1 MQMALHQVIQRLLLI
16 GAHVESL
23 PLPAAPRAPPA
34 LLPLIEAIA
43 PAHRRFDERALH
55 FGHRYRSG
63 FWAIYLLSAIAVLFA
78 VMPLALGWDSP
89 NHLLHPYAGLW
100 AVGEVGLIGTVSAIY
115 WLGHRRDW
123 QAQWLRARTT
133 AELSWYLPMLAP
145 LLDFTGPTTAAS
157 ATPATP
163 ASTAPAALDSNWYL
177 RVFDPGQHL
186 RGSDDV
192 AALCAANEPLARR
205 LLATAWSDPTFISSY
220 ARWTVDILEGQRH
233 YHYRIA
239 SKHHALRHRVH
250 IVNSSL
256 FALTALG
263 ALLHLALHTLWLS
276 LVTTFFPALGA
287 SLHGALAQ
295 SESYRLGTT
304 SERLVA
310 ELQGA
315 IDRIRAALDDG
326 GSTTGAT
333 ALKAAIEAAIA
344 LILEEHQ
351 DWHLLVRPHN
361 LPLA

>member
-1 MQMALHQVIQRLLLI
+1 MALHQVIQRLLLI
-16 GAHVESL
+16 GTHVESL
-23 PLPAAPRAPPA
+23 PSPAVPQAPPA
-34 LLPLIEAIA
+34 LLPLIQAIA
-43 PAHRRFDERALH
+43 GAHRKFDELAIH

-78 VMPLALGWDSP
+78 VMPLALGWDSA
-89 NHLLHPYAGLW
+89 NHQLHPYAGLW
-100 AVGEVGLIGTVSAIY
+100 AIGEVLIIGAVSTIY
-115 WLGHRRDW
+115 WQGHRRDW
-123 QAQWLRARTT
+123 QSQWLRARTT

-145 LLDFTGPTTAAS
+145 LLDFAAP
-157 ATPATP
+157 PAEP
-163 ASTAPAALDSNWYL
+163 NWYL

-186 RGSDDV
+186 RGTDDV
-192 AALCAANEPLARR
+192 AALCAEHEPLARK
-205 LLATAWSDPTFISSY
+205 LLANAWADAAFVSSY
-220 ARWTVDILEGQRH
+220 ARWTVDILDQQRH

-239 SKHHALRHRVH
+239 NKQHALRHRVH
-250 IVNSSL
+250 IINTAL
-256 FALTALG
+256 FALTAVG
-263 ALLHLALHTLWLS
+263 ALLHLIVHTLWLS

-295 SESYRLGTT
+295 SEAYRLGTT
-304 SERLVA
+304 SERLVS

-315 IDRIRAALDDG
+315 MQRIGAAREE
-326 GSTTGAT
+326 STATGDFT